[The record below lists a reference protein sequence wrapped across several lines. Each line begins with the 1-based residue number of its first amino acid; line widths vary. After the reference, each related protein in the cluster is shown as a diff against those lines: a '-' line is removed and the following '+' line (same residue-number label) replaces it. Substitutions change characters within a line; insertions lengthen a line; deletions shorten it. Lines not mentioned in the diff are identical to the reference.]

1 MTAIVAS
8 ISSLK
13 GGVGKTT
20 TTANLG
26 ATAADTY
33 GLRVLIADGDPQGH
47 LSDWFG
53 IERQAG
59 RGFAELLNP
68 PTVNPPGIRD
78 CLIQASED
86 VSLWVLPTSYSEMDE
101 VESRLSSDSALGGI
115 WSINRVLQPV
125 LEDFDLILLDTR
137 PTLGQLTSAAMCTS
151 NVVIPIT
158 DPRVPA
164 FQSTV
169 AAVQKAERIKT
180 LQNPALAVTG
190 WILNRWEEHEEGRA
204 VADLMRKNNI
214 AAFQPVIGVG
224 EYIPKAYMYGNPAVW
239 QFPNHR
245 GPHRNYAELT
255 GNILAAVGLAAG
267 VA

>member
-20 TTANLG
+20 TTANIG
-26 ATAADTY
+26 AVASDTY
-33 GLRVLIADGDPQGH
+33 GKRVLIADGDPQGH

-53 IERQAG
+53 IERRPG
-59 RGFAELLNP
+59 MGFAELINP
-68 PTVNPPGIRD
+68 PASGPLAIRD
-78 CLIQASED
+78 CLIQPSSD
-86 VSLWVLPTSYSEMDE
+86 VPLYVLPTSYTEMDE
-101 VESRLSSDSALGGI
+101 VEARLSSDSTLGGI
-115 WSINRVLQPV
+115 WSVHRVLQPL

-137 PTLGQLTSAAMCTS
+137 PTLGNLTSAAMCAS

-158 DPRVPA
+158 EPRVPS

-169 AAVQKAERIKT
+169 AAVQKAERIKAM
-180 LQNPALAVTG
+180 QNPALQVTG
-190 WILNRWEEHEEGRA
+190 WILNMWADHKEART
-204 VADLMRKNNI
+204 VADLMREDNI

-224 EYIPKAYMYGNPAVW
+224 EYIPSAYMYGNPAVW

-245 GPHRNYAELT
+245 GEHRNYAALT
-255 GNILAAVGLAAG
+255 GNILATVGLGAVAA
-267 VA
+267 